1 MHTHGFAVVGTG
13 NIAQAHI
20 DAVQKLPNARLVGVT
35 SRSLGRAGEVA
46 KEHGVKLY
54 PDMEG
59 LLRDDAVELVTVCTP
74 SGAHLEPAVAAAEAG
89 RHVIV
94 EKPLE
99 VTAQR
104 AQRIIDAA
112 ETAGVKLATVFMSR
126 FADAHVRLK
135 RALEGGELGRL
146 LQGDAYVKW
155 YRPQTYYDSG
165 DWRGT
170 WRLDGGGALM
180 NQAIHQVD
188 LLLWLMGP
196 VEEVFAYAG
205 TLNHDGLE
213 VEDTLVAVLRYQNGA
228 LGTISAATSLYPGQ
242 PKVLELH
249 GTKGTVRVKD
259 DGLDLWG
266 LEGVSEARQKE
277 IVRADQKGASGTF
290 SDPMAM
296 SFENH
301 RRQFEDF
308 LRAID
313 TDTTPLVDGREGLKS
328 VELVTAIYRSAQT
341 GKPVSL

>member
-1 MHTHGFAVVGTG
+1 MRTHGFAVVGTG

-20 DAVQKLPNARLVGVT
+20 DAIQKLPNARLVGVT
-35 SRSLGRAGEVA
+35 SRSLDKAGGVA

-54 PDMEG
+54 PDMNS
-59 LLRDDAVELVTVCTP
+59 LLRDEAVEIVTVCTP
-74 SGAHLEPAVAAAEAG
+74 SGAHLEPAVAAAKAG
-89 RHVIV
+89 RHVMV

-99 VTAQR
+99 VTVER
-104 AQRIIDAA
+104 AQEIIDAA
-112 ETAGVKLATVFMSR
+112 ESAGVKLATVFMSR
-126 FADAHVRLK
+126 FADAHIRLK
-135 RALEGGELGRL
+135 RALEAGELGRL

-155 YRPQTYYDSG
+155 YRLQGYYDSG

-213 VEDTLVAVLRYQNGA
+213 VEDTLLAVLRYQNGA
-228 LGTISAATSLYPGQ
+228 LGSISAATSLYPGQ

-249 GTKGTVRVKD
+249 GTKGTVRIKD
-259 DGLDLWG
+259 DNLDLWR
-266 LEGVSEARQKE
+266 LEGVSEAQQREMVRRDQKE
-277 IVRADQKGASGTF
+277 ASGTF

-308 LRAID
+308 LHAVE
-313 TDTTPLVDGREGLKS
+313 TDTAPLVDGREGLKS
-328 VELVTAIYRSAQT
+328 VELVRAVYRSVQT